1 MQERRRNRSSDTL
14 EALKLQLEA
23 CREDAQLEAMVLGD
37 EDGLCLAWAGTDES
51 CKEVAARMALLNHRI
66 ENFEGVVLSGERN
79 WNVRM
84 RRFDHDGSELY
95 VCAVGGGGEVR
106 AQQIHRSIGGVSRI
120 LAA

>member
-1 MQERRRNRSSDTL
+1 MQERRRRRSSDTL
-14 EALKLQLEA
+14 EALKYQLEA
-23 CREDAQLEAMVLGD
+23 CLDEAELEALVLGD

-51 CKEVAARMALLNHRI
+51 CKEVAARMALLNRKI

-84 RRFDHDGSELY
+84 RRFEAEGSDLY
-95 VCAVGGGGEVR
+95 LCAVGGGGETR
-106 AQQIHRSIGGVSRI
+106 AHQIHRSIGGVSRI